1 MEYKLVKLSRF
12 SGEKASIYSVQTKN
26 TNDEFQDTLFD
37 EFVKENKNSLLSE
50 LKDLF
55 TRLKT
60 IGNNTGARES
70 FFKIN
75 EGVPGDGVCAL
86 YDNPKKRLRLY
97 CIRYGTDLI
106 ILGGG
111 GIKNV
116 QKLQDDKKLKDEN
129 YLLRRLS
136 FKITEC
142 LKNGEITFSH
152 NFLDLEG
159 NLIIEDYEK

>member
-70 FFKIN
+70 FSRLMK
-75 EGVPGDGVCAL
+75 VCQETGCVLYMTIQKKDLDSIAL
-86 YDNPKKRLRLY
+86 DTERTLLSLEVEALKMYKNYKM
-97 CIRYGTDLI
+97 
-106 ILGGG
+106 
-111 GIKNV
+111 IK
-116 QKLQDDKKLKDEN
+116 
-129 YLLRRLS
+129 S
-136 FKITEC
+136 
-142 LKNGEITFSH
+142 
-152 NFLDLEG
+152 
-159 NLIIEDYEK
+159 